1 MHLTPAQKST
11 RQCAQLEKI
20 ESLPD
25 PATKEQ
31 KSRLSDFYD
40 THFDY
45 LAHLLRTKHQSDYYK
60 FALKNLKPGECVVVI
75 NYKMKLEIG
84 KCYV

>member
-1 MHLTPAQKST
+1 M
-11 RQCAQLEKI
+11 EKI

-25 PATKEQ
+25 PAKKEQ
-31 KSRLSDFYD
+31 KSRLSDFYN

-60 FALKNLKPGECVVVI
+60 FVLKNLKPGQ
-75 NYKMKLEIG
+75 
-84 KCYV
+84 YVMIIDCFEGLCM